1 MAKTVAELSFP
12 AELKYTDEHI
22 WVRKD
27 GEEIVIGVSD
37 YAQDQLGEVVYVDLP
52 SEGDSFAAGDEF
64 GEVESIKSV
73 NKLFMPVAGEVSAV
87 NGDLD
92 GTPTLL
98 NASCYDRGWLIR
110 VKPED
115 MPPWTAC
122 SPPTPTRPHCN
133 SSISYAGHA
142 RQGVTC

>member
-73 NKLFMPVAGEVSAV
+73 NKLFMPVAMRAKKVPAV
-87 NGDLD
+87 
-92 GTPTLL
+92 
-98 NASCYDRGWLIR
+98 
-110 VKPED
+110 
-115 MPPWTAC
+115 
-122 SPPTPTRPHCN
+122 
-133 SSISYAGHA
+133 
-142 RQGVTC
+142 

>member
-115 MPPWTAC
+115 MAAVDGLLSADAYEATL
-122 SPPTPTRPHCN
+122 
-133 SSISYAGHA
+133 
-142 RQGVTC
+142 

>member
-12 AELKYTDEHI
+12 DDLKYTDEHI

-64 GEVESIKSV
+64 GEGESIKPV

-115 MPPWTAC
+115 MASVDGLLSADAYKATL
-122 SPPTPTRPHCN
+122 
-133 SSISYAGHA
+133 
-142 RQGVTC
+142 

>member
-12 AELKYTDEHI
+12 DDLKYTDEHI

-115 MPPWTAC
+115 MASVDGLLSADVYKATL
-122 SPPTPTRPHCN
+122 
-133 SSISYAGHA
+133 
-142 RQGVTC
+142 

>member
-73 NKLFMPVAGEVSAV
+73 NKLFMPVAGEVSDV

-115 MPPWTAC
+115 MAAVDGLLSADAYKATL
-122 SPPTPTRPHCN
+122 
-133 SSISYAGHA
+133 
-142 RQGVTC
+142 

>member
-1 MAKTVAELSFP
+1 MAKTVAELNLPSD
-12 AELKYTDEHI
+12 LRYTDEHI
-22 WVRKD
+22 WVRAD
-27 GEEIVIGVSD
+27 GDEMIIGVSD

-52 SEGDSFAAGDEF
+52 SEGDIFNAGDEF

-73 NKLFMPVAGEVSAV
+73 NKLFMPVSGEVTAV

-98 NASCYDRGWLIR
+98 NASCYDKGWLIR

-115 MPPWTAC
+115 SA
-122 SPPTPTRPHCN
+122 
-133 SSISYAGHA
+133 SIDCLLSADAYRASL
-142 RQGVTC
+142 

>member
-1 MAKTVAELSFP
+1 MSKTVAELNLPSD
-12 AELKYTDEHI
+12 LKYTDEHI

-27 GEEIVIGVSD
+27 GDEVVLGVSD

-52 SEGDSFAAGDEF
+52 SEGDSFGAGDEF

-73 NKLFMPVAGEVSAV
+73 NKLFMPVSGEVTAV

-92 GTPTLL
+92 ATPTLL
-98 NASCYDRGWLIR
+98 NASCYDKGWLIK

-115 MPPWTAC
+115 MASVDKLLSVDAYKATL
-122 SPPTPTRPHCN
+122 
-133 SSISYAGHA
+133 
-142 RQGVTC
+142 